1 MRKLHLAAVLVATSS
16 FLLFI
21 QIFILQLLTGK
32 DTEVNNEPNVVLE
45 AVQAVAASGAKHGFS
60 MFLID
65 PFILSNIYNGSKIGR
80 DNRCRILCLG
90 QRVTHFGTLGQ
101 LSTQTQ
107 KERFLNELKEIG
119 AKVLV
124 FDGDNPILI
133 RHELKVQ
140 IPLHYIIIIYQHLI
154 HIVVFYDRG
163 NQYWWHGPLH
173 LIGAQSKEVEGFKIQ
188 DCKFSQQAGS
198 YENFIDTE
206 VNNEPNVVLER
217 FLNELKEIGA
227 KVLVFDGDNPILI
240 RHELKVQIPL
250 HYIIIIYQHLI
261 HIVVFYDRG
270 NQYWWHGPL
279 HLIGAQS
286 KEVEGFKIQDCK
298 FSQQAGSYEK
308 VEISPVVIDN
318 IKLHFPNK
326 FSFIAP
332 ASSTKFIECNYIRS
346 KLFYEKY
353 GRDESEDAE
362 LFRTKAW
369 KLLSKAKTLLD
380 HLNIPFWLSSGT
392 CLGYFRQCDFIPYS
406 KDVDIGIWIKDY
418 NPDIIPAFSTHD
430 LPLTHSFGKIED
442 SFELS
447 FRDNDIKLDVFFFY
461 EERDYVWNGGTQ
473 ARTGKKFKYI
483 FPKFELCWTEFLE
496 LKIRVPCQTEDYI
509 QANYGP
515 NWFEPVKNWDWKKS
529 PPNVEEN
536 GQWPIEDWPDVIQL
550 IPIPEQT

>member
-1 MRKLHLAAVLVATSS
+1 MKKIHLAAVLVAISG

-32 DTEVNNEPNVVLE
+32 DNEINTEPNTVWE
-45 AVQAVAASGAKHGFS
+45 AIQTVATSGDKHGFS
-60 MFLID
+60 IFLID
-65 PFILSNIYNGSKIGR
+65 PYILNNIYNGSKIGR
-80 DNRCRILCLG
+80 DNRCRMLCLG
-90 QRVTHFGTLGQ
+90 QRMTHFGTLGQ

-107 KERFLNELKEIG
+107 KERFLNDLKEIG
-119 AKVLV
+119 AKILI
-124 FDGDNPILI
+124 FDGNNPVLI

-140 IPLHYIIIIYQHLI
+140 IPLHYIIIIAQHLI

-173 LIGAQSKEVEGFKIQ
+173 LIGTQAKELEGF
-188 DCKFSQQAGS
+188 
-198 YENFIDTE
+198 
-206 VNNEPNVVLER
+206 R
-217 FLNELKEIGA
+217 
-227 KVLVFDGDNPILI
+227 
-240 RHELKVQIPL
+240 
-250 HYIIIIYQHLI
+250 
-261 HIVVFYDRG
+261 
-270 NQYWWHGPL
+270 
-279 HLIGAQS
+279 
-286 KEVEGFKIQDCK
+286 IQDCK

-418 NPDIIPAFSTHD
+418 KPDIIPAFSTHD

-447 FRDNDIKLDVFFFY
+447 FRDDDIKLDVFFFY

-483 FPKFELCWTEFLE
+483 FPKFNLCWTEFLE

-509 QANYGP
+509 LANYGP

-536 GQWPIEDWPDVIQL
+536 GQWPIEEWPDVIQL